1 MTQPVAQARGPDID
15 GGRAVSA
22 DGTKIAYLAIGGG
35 PALVI
40 VHGSLGEGLDWLTV
54 AEQLRDQHRVV
65 LVDRRGHGRSD
76 EGTEP
81 YSLERE
87 AEDVLAVLDAVGP
100 ATIVGHSFGA
110 RVAMEAA
117 LRSAPGSIGRLML
130 YEPAFWTVPPRT
142 LRESRAAVA
151 RGAYEEALVMMAS
164 ALPGFSIPQRVRHN
178 MRAWARLVRL
188 AACGIREADAVY
200 QAGDSAARYQAIAVP
215 ARLLLGTD
223 SPAGA
228 LRGAGILREV
238 LPDCG
243 ITLLEGHGH
252 SAHTTAPGELAETI
266 RELIFHD
273 P

>member
-1 MTQPVAQARGPDID
+1 MTPPVMQARSPDID

-22 DGTKIAYLAIGGG
+22 DGTKIAYLAIGSG
-35 PALVI
+35 PAVVI

-54 AEQLRDQHRVV
+54 AEQLRGQHRVV

-87 AEDVLAVLDAVGP
+87 ADDVLAVLDAVGP
-100 ATIVGHSFGA
+100 ASIVGHSFGA
-110 RVAMEAA
+110 RVAMDAA
-117 LRSAPGSIGRLML
+117 LRSAPGSIDLLML
-130 YEPAFWTVPPRT
+130 YEPAFWTVPPSV

-200 QAGDSAARYQAIAVP
+200 RAGDAAERYRAVTMP
-215 ARLLLGTD
+215 TRLLLGTE

-238 LPDCG
+238 IPDCG

-252 SAHTTAPGELAETI
+252 SAHTTAPGALAETI
-266 RELIFHD
+266 RDLMFHD